1 MLRKLIRKEY
11 YDKDFPLNEQ
21 EFKGIFLFQLF
32 SNRLF
37 LENSVLLLCNG
48 PEYLW
53 WQIDTF
59 TKNWRLHV
67 SERIN

>member
-21 EFKGIFLFQLF
+21 EFKGIFLFLSNPIFLFRVQLF

-53 WQIDTF
+53 
-59 TKNWRLHV
+59 
-67 SERIN
+67 